1 MRANP
6 NDPPLYV
13 PEQWTREVLLEM
25 EYVAEPAPEPAPV
38 QADGPDDAM
47 FLTTA
52 VLFAWAL
59 VLALGIGGIVL
70 ATMTQSPAV
79 AMAVT
84 AGVIIMATGGSLL
97 AARFVVRLV
106 RA

>member
-1 MRANP
+1 VRANP

-13 PEQWTREVLLEM
+13 PEQWTRDVLLDM
-25 EYVAEPAPEPAPV
+25 EYAADPAPV
-38 QADGPDDAM
+38 QAPGPDDAV

-70 ATMTQSPAV
+70 ATMTQAAPV

-84 AGVIIMATGGSLL
+84 AAVIVLATGGSML
-97 AARFVVRLV
+97 AARLVVRLV
-106 RA
+106 RG